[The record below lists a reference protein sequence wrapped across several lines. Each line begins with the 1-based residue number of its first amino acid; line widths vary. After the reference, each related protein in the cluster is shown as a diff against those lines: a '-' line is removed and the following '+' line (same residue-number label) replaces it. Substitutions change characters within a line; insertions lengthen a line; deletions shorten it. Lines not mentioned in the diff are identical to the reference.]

1 MTLLLI
7 AGGWL
12 LAAALTGCLFAILAR
27 AGREPETDLPVA
39 PVQVPAQRSAPADVR
54 HLESQR

>member
-7 AGGWL
+7 VGGWL
-12 LAAALTGCLFAILAR
+12 VAAVLTAGLFALLAR
-27 AGREPETDLPVA
+27 AGREPETDLPLT
-39 PVQVPAQRSAPADVR
+39 PVQVPSQRSAPADVR